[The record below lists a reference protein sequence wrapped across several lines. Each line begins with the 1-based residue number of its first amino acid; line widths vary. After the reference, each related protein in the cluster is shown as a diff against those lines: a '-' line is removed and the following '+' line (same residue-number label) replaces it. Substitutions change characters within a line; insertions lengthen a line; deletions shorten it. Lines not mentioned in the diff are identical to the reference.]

1 MFTTPLR
8 ATGGVTVTIKLA
20 ERVLL
25 PGQSAWPAQDP
36 LDSLELPPICVRAS
50 PLSPDRLAS
59 LAWRCLGDNSTS
71 ALGVVGAVSLL
82 PRGVW
87 QESSGLRATV
97 RTGQRSA
104 SRFTSLAHLLK
115 SLPFS
120 PDCPPPLHLLSSP
133 PLTGSH

>member
-1 MFTTPLR
+1 M
-8 ATGGVTVTIKLA
+8 TIKLA

-87 QESSGLRATV
+87 QVGFAGLSRCCLDCFLFDH
-97 RTGQRSA
+97 RS
-104 SRFTSLAHLLK
+104 
-115 SLPFS
+115 
-120 PDCPPPLHLLSSP
+120 PLV
-133 PLTGSH
+133 